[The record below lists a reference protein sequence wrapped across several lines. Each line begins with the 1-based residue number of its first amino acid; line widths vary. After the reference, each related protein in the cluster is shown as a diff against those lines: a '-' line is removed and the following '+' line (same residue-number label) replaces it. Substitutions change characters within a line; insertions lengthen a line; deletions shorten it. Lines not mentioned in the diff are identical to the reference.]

1 VLKKNILLTG
11 PPRSG
16 KSTLIEAVIERI
28 KEPVTGFFT
37 REMREG
43 GERVGFSI
51 NTLKGREGIL
61 AHKGMRSR
69 YRVGRYGVNLK
80 DIEDIA
86 VPAMIPSMHEE
97 IVVIDEIGKMECFS
111 PLFRETLIEV
121 LESPNRVLGSIALRG
136 DAFIEAIKLRED
148 VAVVGVTSRDHGIL
162 VDQLINTLKAFSI
175 A

>member
-1 VLKKNILLTG
+1 MLTKNILLTG

-16 KSTLIEAVIERI
+16 KSTLIEAVLKRTE
-28 KEPVTGFFT
+28 EPVTGFFT

-86 VPAMIPSMHEE
+86 VPAMIPTGHGE
-97 IVVIDEIGKMECFS
+97 IVVIDEVGKMECFS
-111 PLFRETLIEV
+111 RLFRETLSQV
-121 LESPNRVLGSIALRG
+121 LDSPNRVLGSIALRG

-148 VAVVGVTSRDHGIL
+148 VIVVEVTIRNRVIL
-162 VDQLINTLKAFSI
+162 VNQLLNTLKAFSI

>member
-1 VLKKNILLTG
+1 MLKKNILLTG

-16 KSTLIEAVIERI
+16 KSTLIEAVIGRI

-37 REMREG
+37 REVREG

-51 NTLKGREGIL
+51 NTVEGREGIL
-61 AHKGMRSR
+61 AHKSVRSR

-111 PLFRETLIEV
+111 RLFRETLSQV
-121 LESPNRVLGSIALRG
+121 LDSSNRVLGSIALRG

-148 VAVVGVTSRDHGIL
+148 VMVVEVTSQNRAIL
-162 VDQLINTLKAFSI
+162 VSQLLDTLKAFSI

>member
-16 KSTLIEAVIERI
+16 KSTLIEAVIGRI

-51 NTLKGREGIL
+51 NTVEGREGIL
-61 AHKGMRSR
+61 AHKGMKSR

-97 IVVIDEIGKMECFS
+97 VVVIDEIGKMECFS
-111 PLFRETLIEV
+111 RLFRETLSQV
-121 LESPNRVLGSIALRG
+121 LDSPNRVLGSIALRG
-136 DAFIEAIKLRED
+136 DTFIEAIKLRED
-148 VAVVGVTSRDHGIL
+148 VMVVQVTVRERGIL
-162 VDQLINTLKAFSI
+162 MSQLLDTLKAFSI